1 MGWWT
6 SAVAL
11 QGEAANHPELL
22 RSRAVVVSVR
32 GARRAVS
39 ASGMGQEGER
49 ERSTDDVSK
58 SALDD
63 IETGR
68 PTQPGMSLAGVLLI
82 GQVVSGM
89 EVA

>member
-1 MGWWT
+1 MGWWA

-11 QGEAANHPELL
+11 QGEVANHRELL
-22 RSRAVVVSVR
+22 RSRAVVVSVGEQ
-32 GARRAVS
+32 GALLSVS
-39 ASGMGQEGER
+39 GVGQEDER